1 MARSL
6 KDIKQEIGQAYLS
19 NENVRAIYG
28 LDADA
33 VFANEFSIVSIESL
47 LFDAVAFSIWTLE
60 KLFDIHK
67 EQIDKALYEQKS
79 GTERWYKNKAL
90 SFQYGFDIIQDTDYF
105 DNGNSTNEQIQAS
118 KIVKYCSVKESQES
132 NRLIM
137 KIASENGAVLSPLSE
152 TQKTSF
158 LEYMN
163 EIKYAGV
170 KINVINNPAD
180 ILQLK
185 LKVFRDPLVLDENG
199 NNILNGGKPLETA
212 TNEYLKNLPFDGELV
227 LNDFIEFLRRV
238 PGINNVHIYI
248 ANSKFYDV
256 ATQDYT
262 AFTGIDIKV
271 IPMSGY
277 FEVENFDQIDYVV

>member
-1 MARSL
+1 MARNL
-6 KDIKQEIGQAYLS
+6 KDIKQEIGQAYIS
-19 NENVRAIYG
+19 NENVRTIYG

-47 LFDAVAFSIWTLE
+47 LFDVIAFSIWTLE

-79 GTERWYKNKAL
+79 GTIRWYRNKAL
-90 SFQYGFDIIQDTDYF
+90 SYQYGFDIIQDTDYF
-105 DNGNSTNEQIQAS
+105 DNGNSTNEQIQTS

-137 KIASENGAVLSPLSE
+137 KIASENGDVLSPLSNS
-152 TQKTSF
+152 QIDSF
-158 LEYMN
+158 LSFIN

-180 ILQLK
+180 ILQIK
-185 LKVFRDPLVLDENG
+185 LKVFRDPLVLDEIG
-199 NNILNGGKPLETA
+199 NSILNGGKPLETA
-212 TNEYLKNLPFDGELV
+212 INEYLKNLPFDGELL
-227 LNDFIEFLRRV
+227 LNDFIEFMRKV

-248 ANSKFYDV
+248 ANSKYYDV
-256 ATQDYT
+256 VTEAYT

-271 IPMSGY
+271 IPVSGY
-277 FEVENFDQIDYVV
+277 FEVENFNQIDYVV